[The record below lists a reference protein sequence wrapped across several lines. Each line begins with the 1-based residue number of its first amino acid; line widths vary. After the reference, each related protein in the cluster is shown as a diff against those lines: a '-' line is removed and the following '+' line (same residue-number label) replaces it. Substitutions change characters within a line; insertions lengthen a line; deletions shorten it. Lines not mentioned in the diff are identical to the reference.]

1 MIPAAATG
9 IGNKS
14 SWSIASLVCEKPV
27 LPNEYIQNV
36 HSQIMN
42 DFGGMQYAIDSEK

>member
-14 SWSIASLVCEKPV
+14 SWSIASLVC
-27 LPNEYIQNV
+27 EYIQNV